1 MLGYF
6 NRASLLGAWTRQMEE
21 EGIRE
26 QGWIRKWRNSSRP
39 ARRISRSAEKQT

>member
-26 QGWIRKWRNSSRP
+26 HGWIRQWRSSGRATKQP
-39 ARRISRSAEKQT
+39 RQAAQKQT